1 MKDLKKPNATEF
13 ISKYFELKDGHAYQK
28 PNITEF
34 YIDEDEAILIY
45 FHNIYE
51 KIMKEVFKIEN
62 PIVYKKYYRKRRRR
76 S

>member
-1 MKDLKKPNATEF
+1 MQQSF
-13 ISKYFELKDGHAYQK
+13 ISKYFELKDGHSYQK

-45 FHNIYE
+45 FIISMK

-62 PIVYKKYYRKRRRR
+62 PIVYKNTIEKTKKKLTI
-76 S
+76 

>member
-1 MKDLKKPNATEF
+1 MDMLIKNL
-13 ISKYFELKDGHAYQK
+13 
-28 PNITEF
+28 NITEF

-62 PIVYKKYYRKRRRR
+62 PIVYKNTIEKDEEEVNNMNNMDE